1 MIRNTRA
8 KLLTGTLRP
17 DRMRRPPRIEHLT
30 TLPSAP
36 PDLTPAAIAAWERL
50 GKLSIQAGSLTELDT
65 ELLCLAARTTATCA
79 ELEAQVASQGS
90 LIASREAL
98 KANPALAALDR
109 SRALLLKLLDALALT
124 PGGRERLPLPLPKT
138 TENPFEWLDNDA

>member
-1 MIRNTRA
+1 
-8 KLLTGTLRP
+8 
-17 DRMRRPPRIEHLT
+17 MRHTQRIERLT
-30 TLPSAP
+30 TLPPAP

-50 GKLSIQAGSLTELDT
+50 GKLSIQAGSLTKFDT

-109 SRALLLKLLDALALT
+109 NRNLLLRLLYALALT
-124 PGGRERLPLPLPKT
+124 PGGRERLPLPPRKT
-138 TENPFEWLDNDA
+138 AENPFAWLDNETSG